1 MGTRRELGLHRVSEE
16 ALEIVAVTDILK
28 AKRQQKY
35 AFSRKGILKQHLSEM
50 WHSMYF
56 FSLSGLPV
64 SASEIL

>member
-50 WHSMYF
+50 
-56 FSLSGLPV
+56 
-64 SASEIL
+64 